1 MLVSLAIKD
10 IVLIDRLRI
19 EFEDGLCV
27 LSGETGAGKSILL
40 SSIGL
45 AIGARGG
52 KDLIRHG
59 KDQGSVSAEFS
70 LAEDHKVWSI
80 LKAQDIDCGE
90 DQVILRRTV
99 LKDGKS
105 RAFINDQSVSISLLR
120 TIGEN
125 LVEIH
130 GQHDERGLLNP
141 AGHRDLLDDFGDY
154 SSLRKKVSKNF
165 ETLIQLKKVLLSE
178 QEKLD
183 LAKQDEEYIRHNLEE
198 LETLNPIRGE
208 EEILAKE
215 RSRMMQGESLSEG
228 LGELL
233 DKLLSDKGVDT
244 VLRATIRKMERIA
257 AQAPGL
263 LEKVSESLERA
274 ANETSEA
281 IAELENTIRNLEFNP
296 YDLEN
301 TEERLFSL
309 RAAARKHNCQVD
321 QLVDLKTDFEK
332 NLSTIAYGDEE
343 VNRLNNEVKIAQN
356 IYEKSVDELSKERK
370 KAAGVL
376 DKSVNQEL
384 PSLKMDKAS
393 FKTFLEPLEKENWN
407 AYGGERV
414 DFRVSTNP
422 GAPFGGLIKIA
433 SGGELSRF
441 ILALKVVLARKTSIA
456 TLIFDEIDQGVGGAV
471 ANAVGGR
478 LSELAKNAQIMVITH
493 SPQVAARGNSHW
505 YINKVTSAT
514 DGSVV
519 TGITLLNDEKRREE
533 IARML
538 AGAEVT
544 EEARAAAD
552 NLLNC
557 T

>member
-1 MLVSLAIKD
+1 MLVSLAITD
-10 IVLIDRLRI
+10 IVLIDRLRM

-52 KDLIRHG
+52 RELIRHG
-59 KDQGSVSAEFS
+59 ESQGSVTAEFS
-70 LAEDHKVWSI
+70 LSQDHKIWPLLVEQ
-80 LKAQDIDCGE
+80 AIDFE
-90 DQVILRRTV
+90 DGQIILRRIV
-99 LKDGKS
+99 YKDGKS

-120 TIGEN
+120 LIGEG

-141 AGHRDLLDDFGDY
+141 KGHRDLLDDFGDY
-154 SSLRKKVSKNF
+154 DVLRHKVSKNY
-165 ETLIQLKKVLLSE
+165 ESLIKLKKALLTE
-178 QEKLD
+178 QEKLE
-183 LAKQDEEYIRHNLEE
+183 LAKQDEEYIRHNLDE
-198 LETLNPIRGE
+198 LETLNPIQGE
-208 EEILAKE
+208 EEELAKE
-215 RSRMMQGESLSEG
+215 RSRMMQGETLSEG

-233 DKLLSDKGVDT
+233 DKLLNDKGVDT
-244 VLRATIRKMERIA
+244 VLRATIRKMERMA

-274 ANETSEA
+274 ANETAEA
-281 IAELENTIRNLEFNP
+281 IAELEDTIRNLEFNP

-321 QLVDLKTDFEK
+321 QLVDLKMQFAQK
-332 NLSTIAYGDEE
+332 LSTIEYGDEE
-343 VNRLNNEVKIAQN
+343 VNRLKIEVKAAQSGF
-356 IYEKSVDELSKERK
+356 EKRVNELSKARK
-370 KAAGVL
+370 KAADTL
-376 DKSVNQEL
+376 DKSVNEEL
-384 PSLKMDKAS
+384 PALKMDKAR
-393 FKTFLEPLEKENWN
+393 FKTFLEPLEKTNWN
-407 AYGGERV
+407 AHGGERI

-441 ILALKVVLARKTSIA
+441 ILALKVVLARQTSVA

-493 SPQVAARGNSHW
+493 SPQVAARGNTHW
-505 YINKVTSAT
+505 YINKVTSDV
-514 DGSVV
+514 DGSLITAV
-519 TGITLLNDEKRREE
+519 TSLSDERRREE

-544 EEARAAAD
+544 QEARAAAD
-552 NLLNC
+552 NLLKWS
-557 T
+557 

>member
-1 MLVSLAIKD
+1 MLVSLAITD
-10 IVLIDRLRI
+10 IVLIDRLRM

-52 KDLIRHG
+52 RELIRHG
-59 KDQGSVSAEFS
+59 ESQGSVTAEFS
-70 LAEDHKVWSI
+70 LSQDHKIWPLLVEQ
-80 LKAQDIDCGE
+80 AIDFE
-90 DQVILRRTV
+90 DGQIILRRIV
-99 LKDGKS
+99 YKDGKS

-120 TIGEN
+120 LIGEG

-141 AGHRDLLDDFGDY
+141 KGHRDLLDDFGDY
-154 SSLRKKVSKNF
+154 DVLRHKVSKNY
-165 ETLIQLKKVLLSE
+165 ESLIKLKKALLTE
-178 QEKLD
+178 QEKLE
-183 LAKQDEEYIRHNLEE
+183 LAKQDEEYIRHNLDE
-198 LETLNPIRGE
+198 LETLNPIQGE
-208 EEILAKE
+208 EEELAKE
-215 RSRMMQGESLSEG
+215 RSRMMQGETLSEG

-233 DKLLSDKGVDT
+233 DKLLNDKGVDT
-244 VLRATIRKMERIA
+244 VLRATIRKMERMA

-274 ANETSEA
+274 ANETAEA
-281 IAELENTIRNLEFNP
+281 IAELEDTIRNLEFNP

-321 QLVDLKTDFEK
+321 QLVDLKMQFAQK
-332 NLSTIAYGDEE
+332 LSTIEYGDEE
-343 VNRLNNEVKIAQN
+343 VNRLKIEVKAAQSGF
-356 IYEKSVDELSKERK
+356 EKRVNELSKARK
-370 KAAGVL
+370 KAADTL
-376 DKSVNQEL
+376 DKSVNEEL
-384 PSLKMDKAS
+384 PALKMDKAR
-393 FKTFLEPLEKENWN
+393 FKTFLEPIEKTNWN
-407 AYGGERV
+407 AHGGERI

-441 ILALKVVLARKTSIA
+441 ILALKVVLARQTSVA

-478 LSELAKNAQIMVITH
+478 LSELTKNAQIMVITH
-493 SPQVAARGNSHW
+493 SPQVAARGNTHW
-505 YINKVTSAT
+505 YINKVTSDV
-514 DGSVV
+514 DGSLITAV
-519 TGITLLNDEKRREE
+519 TSLSDERRREE

-544 EEARAAAD
+544 QEARAAAD
-552 NLLNC
+552 NLLKWS
-557 T
+557 